1 MRVRPLHVIAQQTFG
16 ATPDDTSAAACGA
29 HIAAGRLC
37 FNPPYG
43 VRIGGEHGEEELLA
57 LYADMGRALGRF
69 SGWRAAC
76 FVANPKFVYAFGHRA
91 TMTKPAS
98 NANLRGTFLVFQL

>member
-1 MRVRPLHVIAQQTFG
+1 MNAQRCDDLRLTGSGGANRVMEAELK
-16 ATPDDTSAAACGA
+16 
-29 HIAAGRLC
+29 RL
-37 FNPPYG
+37 
-43 VRIGGEHGEEELLA
+43 
-57 LYADMGRALGRF
+57 
-69 SGWRAAC
+69 AAC